1 MNSNFPCVNICSRW
15 RFRLK
20 ELGVLPWIAWADQQF
35 VLAETIFQVTLVE
48 QKSHV
53 KRLIREE
60 ISKLTEE
67 EPDSPEQE
75 EGAVE
80 AGNDDKEEEE
90 QDTSKITE
98 EESKEDAEQP
108 AEEAVGG
115 D

>member
-1 MNSNFPCVNICSRW
+1 M
-15 RFRLK
+15 
-20 ELGVLPWIAWADQQF
+20 
-35 VLAETIFQVTLVE
+35 TLVE

-80 AGNDDKEEEE
+80 AGIDDKEEEE